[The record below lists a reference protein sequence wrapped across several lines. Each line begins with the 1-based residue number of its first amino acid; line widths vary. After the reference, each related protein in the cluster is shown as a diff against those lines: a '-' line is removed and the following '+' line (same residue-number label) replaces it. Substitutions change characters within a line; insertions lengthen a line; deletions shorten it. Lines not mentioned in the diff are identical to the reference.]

1 MLKAMD
7 LGGGVKFS
15 QLNFSLLQHN
25 IMIDKSVQWH
35 RTIKRKNRTNTM
47 APPMPA
53 TLQEGVEKRSNTDPT
68 SWNAADVERWAR
80 QVGLSE
86 STVKALSE
94 SEIDGPTL
102 ATLEKDELRSELGIV
117 SLPARRYLWSL
128 ILLLRSYQ
136 DCSDRTKAIDVFEEE
151 IDSLPL
157 QGAGV
162 HLGVEVISGTETDN
176 EVVKQL
182 RSDAAQ
188 QRQIISDRLMALSLQ
203 SNVSQQ
209 TYEDAEFAHAEQD
222 RLRQLGIQSE
232 FDQRYARSL
241 DRNGN
246 ERPGINNEADKNQI
260 ASIFGVSIHPCIN
273 SKVNVAGKC
282 PTTYSTKLKLHF

>member
-1 MLKAMD
+1 M
-7 LGGGVKFS
+7 G
-15 QLNFSLLQHN
+15 
-25 IMIDKSVQWH
+25 QWH
-35 RTIKRKNRTNTM
+35 QTIKIQNENTM
-47 APPMPA
+47 
-53 TLQEGVEKRSNTDPT
+53 TQRCVEKRNTNPT
-68 SWNAADVERWAR
+68 SWNTSDVERWAR

-86 STVKALSE
+86 STVKALCE

-102 ATLEKDELRSELGIV
+102 VTLEKDELRSELGIV

-136 DCSDRTKAIDVFEEE
+136 DCSDRTEAIGVFEEE

-162 HLGVEVISGTETDN
+162 HLGVEVISGMETDK
-176 EVVKQL
+176 EVVNQL
-182 RSDAAQ
+182 RSDAVQ

-203 SNVSQQ
+203 TNVNQQ
-209 TYEDAEFAHAEQD
+209 TYEDAEFARTEQD
-222 RLRQLGIQSE
+222 RLRQLSIQSE

-260 ASIFGVSIHPCIN
+260 SSLFGVSIHPCIN
-273 SKVNVAGKC
+273 NKVNVAGEC
-282 PTTYSTKLKLHF
+282 PITYSTKLVCIY